1 MFQVLWKIF
10 RHRLVMTLWAF
21 FPKNHLWEGF
31 FGSAVWNISFW
42 VLGGD
47 DLEPSYHSRSH
58 IKRKKF
64 CHGNFENEAIFS
76 RLAVKIH
83 KWEKIQ
89 PHHWKLLTKT
99 LLNWIVLFCTPKK
112 KFSRNT
118 SPHHSWNPWTS
129 LDDYLSRCP
138 HSAISI
144 LLIIV

>member
-1 MFQVLWKIF
+1 MFQVLRKIF
-10 RHRLVMTLWAF
+10 RHGLVMTLWAF
-21 FPKNHLWEGF
+21 SPKNHLWEGF
-31 FGSAVWNISFW
+31 FGSAVWNTSFW

-47 DLEPSYHSRSH
+47 DLEPSYHSRGH

-64 CHGNFENEAIFS
+64 CHGNFENKAIFS

-118 SPHHSWNPWTS
+118 STWASVSQIYEH
-129 LDDYLSRCP
+129 R
-138 HSAISI
+138 I
-144 LLIIV
+144 